1 MGHIKLDTQ
10 IDAPV
15 GRVTEIAVDPYHWAS
30 WWVNLSEPKKVEGDG
45 RAGTVV
51 EHSYLMAGVPFP
63 VTTRVLE
70 NEPTASGGQHVRLE
84 FDGPLKGWQTWDYE
98 PSGTGTRVTAE
109 IEYNVPGA
117 AIGKF
122 ADRVLVERLQERARE
137 QTLANLKLMAETGK
151 G

>member
-1 MGHIKLDTQ
+1 MGHIRLDKH

-15 GRVTEIAVDPYHWAS
+15 ERVTEIAMDPRHWAS

-45 RAGTVV
+45 GAGTVV

-63 VTTRVLE
+63 VTTRVLQ
-70 NEPTASGGQHVRLE
+70 NEPTATGGRHVRLE
-84 FDGPLKGWQTWDYE
+84 FGGPLKGWQSWDYE
-98 PSGTGTRVTAE
+98 PSGSGTLVSAE

-117 AIGKF
+117 AVGKF

-137 QTLANLKLMAETGK
+137 QTLENLKLLAEAGAR
-151 G
+151 